1 MGIQITNLNKAY
13 GEHQVLENFCA
24 EIPGRENH
32 PVLWQPQE
40 KGKPRFLESL
50 WDWKSR
56 MAERLQDW
64 KTKESA
70 LFFRRTGCA
79 KISVQK
85 PIFAWYRR
93 EGKAEAG
100 TFCSSCK
107 DGFSAVGLEG
117 WGKRPVKELSG
128 GMKRRAALLRALYA
142 DWNILFL
149 DEPFKGLDRE
159 TKDKVLA
166 FVREKCR
173 GKTVLCVTHEK
184 EEAEILG
191 AEILE
196 L

>member
-1 MGIQITNLNKAY
+1 MGIRITNLNKAY

-24 EIPGRENH
+24 EIPEGKTTC
-32 PVLWQPQE
+32 VMAASG
-40 KGKPRFLESL
+40 KGKTTLLRILMGLERADGGEIAGLKNKRISAVFQEDRLCENFSTEANIRLVQKGRKGRSKDFLQQ
-50 WDWKSR
+50 
-56 MAERLQDW
+56 LQDG
-64 KTKESA
+64 
-70 LFFRRTGCA
+70 L
-79 KISVQK
+79 
-85 PIFAWYRR
+85 
-93 EGKAEAG
+93 
-100 TFCSSCK
+100 
-107 DGFSAVGLEG
+107 SAVGLEG
-117 WGKRPVKELSG
+117 CGQRPVKELSG

-142 DWNILFL
+142 DWDILLL

-159 TKDKVLA
+159 TKDKVLV